1 MSLYRGGDRG
11 ATHSIYNLNY
21 SIPKNI
27 AIVFHNESNYVYHFM
42 IRELVEEFENQF
54 TCLGEN
60 SEKYITFSI
69 PIQKEVIRTDKN
81 GENLQNNYL
90 TDYNLL
96 ILQCSWQAHYQML
109 SIISL
114 KELITLNVNMD
125 TMIKKMQNLQS
136 LI

>member
-1 MSLYRGGDRG
+1 
-11 ATHSIYNLNY
+11 
-21 SIPKNI
+21 
-27 AIVFHNESNYVYHFM
+27 M

-54 TCLGEN
+54 TCLVEN